1 MSNSRPPEGTPE
13 LESWLLARARARF
26 RDLNDVV
33 IPENLAESVGEGL
46 IVGPENIEDIMP
58 EKSASIDS
66 EIEKAEKRSHLK
78 VVK

>member
-13 LESWLLARARARF
+13 LESWLLARARF

-33 IPENLAESVGEGL
+33 IQENLAESVGEGL
-46 IVGPENIEDIMP
+46 IAGPENIEDIMP
-58 EKSASIDS
+58 EKSASIGS